1 MHTMAARPT
10 SIRIFLTDG
19 SPEGIRVISKSNWT
33 GRAVMASRTQIEDAL
48 QRKEL
53 ARPGVYVLSGTD
65 ANGAQIIYIG
75 EADLLRY
82 RLKQH
87 VGTKEFWE
95 HFVAFSCTD
104 GTLNKAHVR
113 YLEYRLITLAKKAN
127 QWAVE
132 NTVIPAEPPLSEAD
146 RADAEWFLSEM
157 LIIFPI
163 LGIDAFEQA
172 SATIKTASSD
182 LVLSERSAEARGQE
196 AKDGFV
202 VRKGS
207 RARLDETASIHK
219 YIHELRRQL
228 IERNVLIEEDNAL
241 VFSQDYR
248 FTSPSTAA
256 GVLVGGTSNGRK
268 AWKTTTGK
276 MLRELQEERL
286 HNKHE

>member
-1 MHTMAARPT
+1 MHTTAAKPT

-33 GRAVMASRTQIEDAL
+33 GRAVMASRSQLEDAL

-53 ARPGVYVLSGTD
+53 AHPGVYVLSGTD
-65 ANGAQIIYIG
+65 TNGAQNIYIG

-87 VGTKEFWE
+87 VGTKEFWDR
-95 HFVAFSCTD
+95 FVAFSCTD

-113 YLEYRLITLAKKAN
+113 YLEYRLIKLAKKAN

-132 NTVIPAEPPLSEAD
+132 NNVIPSEPPLSEAD

-163 LGIDAFEQA
+163 LGIDAFEEA
-172 SATIKTASSD
+172 SVTINPTSSD
-182 LVLSERSAEARGQE
+182 LVLSERGAEGRGQE

-207 RARLDETASIHK
+207 RARLNETASIHK
-219 YIHELRRQL
+219 YIHKLRQQL
-228 IERNVLIEEDNAL
+228 IKRKVLIEEDNAL

-256 GVLVGGTSNGRK
+256 GVLVGGTSNGRR

-276 MLRELQEERL
+276 ILKELQEERL
-286 HNKHE
+286 SNNE